1 MKNQEIAKALHEI
14 GVLLEIEMKDKFK
27 PRAYARAAR
36 SLESLGEDIESIA
49 QRGELEAI
57 PGVGKAIAK
66 KIEEYLETGTIA
78 TLEKL
83 REKIPIHVSELEAIP
98 GVGPKTIKIL
108 YDHLKI
114 TDIDSLEQALN
125 AGLLKGLPRLGAK
138 SIAQIAEGLALVR
151 SGLHRTLLA
160 DAFEV
165 AERIVEYLKGL
176 STLTRIEVAGSVR
189 RRRETIG
196 DIDILVQTEHPTE
209 VAAAFTAFPE
219 VADVIVQG
227 DTKISVRLQSRLQID
242 LRLLP
247 AESYGAG
254 LQYFTGSKDHNVHLR
269 SLAQQNG
276 YRLNEYGLFRG
287 DEQIAGTNEEE
298 IYKMLRLQY
307 IPPELR
313 EDQGEIEAARDN
325 AIPSLVEFSDIR
337 GDLHSHTNQTDG
349 SNTIEELIQ
358 AAENRGLEYLCI
370 SDHTKNLTVANG
382 MDEARILKRIEEIDD
397 LNSSGQW
404 KIKILKGAEVDILQN
419 GELDI
424 DDTVLS
430 QLDIVTVSVHTN
442 MRMDKVSMTERVC
455 TALESKYAHILG
467 HPTGRLLLKRH
478 GYEID
483 LEAVF
488 EVARKNNVVMEV
500 NAYPQRLDLDAG
512 NVRSAIRHGLKIA
525 INTDAHKTFE
535 LDNMRYGVFQA
546 RRGWATASDV
556 INTRPINEL
565 FEMLKK

>member
-14 GVLLEIEMKDKFK
+14 GVLLEIEGKDKFK

-57 PGVGKAIAK
+57 PGIGKAIAK

-83 REKIPIHVSELEAIP
+83 RKKIPIRVSELEAIP

-114 TDIDSLEQALN
+114 TDIESLEQALN

-138 SIAQIAEGLALVR
+138 SIAQIAEGIALVR

-165 AERIVEYLKGL
+165 AERIVEYLKGS
-176 STLTRIEVAGSVR
+176 STLIRIEIAGSLR

-196 DIDILVQTEHPTE
+196 DIDILVQTEHPNE
-209 VAAAFTAFPE
+209 VAEAFTSFPE
-219 VADVIVQG
+219 IADIIVQG
-227 DTKISVRLQSRLQID
+227 DTKISIRLQSRLQID

-254 LQYFTGSKDHNVHLR
+254 LQYFTGSKDHNVRLR
-269 SLAQQNG
+269 SLAQQSG
-276 YRLNEYGLFRG
+276 YKLNEYGLFRG
-287 DEQIAGTNEEE
+287 DTRIAGSDEAE
-298 IYKMLRLQY
+298 IYKALGLEY

-313 EDQGEIEAARDN
+313 EDHGEIEAARN
-325 AIPSLVEFSDIR
+325 NTIPSLVEISDIR

-349 SNTIEELIQ
+349 SNTIEEMIQ
-358 AAENRGLEYLCI
+358 AAEDRGFEYLCI

-382 MDEARILKRIEEIDD
+382 MDEARILKRIEEIDE
-397 LNSSGQW
+397 LNSSGRW
-404 KIKILKGAEVDILQN
+404 KLRILKGAEVDILQN

-424 DDTVLS
+424 DDAVLA
-430 QLDIVTVSVHTN
+430 QLDVVTVSVHTN
-442 MRMDKVSMTERVC
+442 MRMDKAAMTERIC
-455 TALESKYAHILG
+455 TALESRYAHILG
-467 HPTGRLLLKRH
+467 HPTGRLLLKRP
-478 GYEID
+478 GYDID
-483 LEAVF
+483 LEAIF
-488 EVARKNNVVMEV
+488 EVARKNNVAMEV

-512 NVRSAIRHGLKIA
+512 NVRSAISHGLKIA
-525 INTDAHKTFE
+525 INTDAHKTFD
-535 LDNMRYGVFQA
+535 LDNLRYGVFQA
-546 RRGWATASDV
+546 RRGWASASDV
-556 INTRPINEL
+556 INTRSINDL
-565 FEMLKK
+565 LKLLKK